1 MESVGRDRLKI
12 MYNLRIPPLGAGHP
26 DQIDQTKATV
36 AQYKDDPRIF
46 AWMVDDMWFPVES
59 GEYTLT

>member
-1 MESVGRDRLKI
+1 